1 MCGATLIPAPAQ
13 PEKKGVRVTN
23 FETGPRRFGR
33 RIRLSAM
40 LLLAANLC
48 ACAAKPPPCVSTQVP
63 QNNVVY
69 LVKHGWHTDIAIP
82 ADELRGNM
90 TVFQRIFPGVKILV
104 IGFGKRTFMTAPVH
118 NAGDLVIGPFPG
130 DGVMLVTGL
139 SAAPDLAY
147 KDGVTATLNLPPGGA
162 ERLSDF
168 IWKSLKTDAG
178 APVELR
184 PGFYLGSIFY
194 VTNTRYAG
202 TRTCNTW
209 TADALQ
215 AAGLNIDPAGDI
227 FSWQT
232 LSRAEPLASSV
243 CSIKANP

>member
-1 MCGATLIPAPAQ
+1 M
-13 PEKKGVRVTN
+13 
-23 FETGPRRFGR
+23 PR
-33 RIRLSAM
+33 
-40 LLLAANLC
+40 
-48 ACAAKPPPCVSTQVP
+48 KD
-63 QNNVVY
+63 VVY

-82 ADELRGNM
+82 SPELRGNM

-130 DGVMLVTGL
+130 DGVMLVSGL
-139 SAAPDLAY
+139 SAAPDMAY
-147 KDGVTATLNLPPGGA
+147 KDGIIATLNLPPGGA

-168 IWKSLKTDAG
+168 IWKSLKTDDG
-178 APVELR
+178 APIELR

-194 VTNTRYAG
+194 VTTTRYAG
-202 TRTCNTW
+202 TNTCNTW

-215 AAGLNIDPAGDI
+215 AAGLNINPAGDI

-232 LSRAEPLASSV
+232 LSGAEPLAASV
-243 CSIKANP
+243 CAIKGDP

>member
-1 MCGATLIPAPAQ
+1 MKTKNKTFRSCPS
-13 PEKKGVRVTN
+13 
-23 FETGPRRFGR
+23 RFAKR
-33 RIRLSAM
+33 FAVF
-40 LLLAANLC
+40 LLLAADLC
-48 ACAAKPPPCVSTQVP
+48 GCAANPPPCLAGSVP
-63 QNNVVY
+63 QNGVVY

-139 SAAPDLAY
+139 SAAPEMAY
-147 KDGVTATLNLPPGGA
+147 KDGVIATLNLPPGGA

-168 IWKSLKTDAG
+168 IWRSLKTDAG

-194 VTNTRYAG
+194 VTTTRYAG
-202 TRTCNTW
+202 TNTCNTW
-209 TADALQ
+209 TADALR
-215 AAGLNIDPAGDI
+215 AAGLNINPAGDI

-232 LSRAEPLASSV
+232 LSQAESLASSV

>member
-1 MCGATLIPAPAQ
+1 MI
-13 PEKKGVRVTN
+13 
-23 FETGPRRFGR
+23 RF
-33 RIRLSAM
+33 IIWLF
-40 LLLAANLC
+40 LTANLC
-48 ACAAKPPPCVSTQVP
+48 ACATNLPPCVSAP
-63 QNNVVY
+63 APPSNAVY

-139 SAAPDLAY
+139 SAPPDMAY
-147 KDGVTATLNLPPGGA
+147 KDGVIATLNLPPGGA

-168 IWKSLKTDAG
+168 IWKSLKTDDG

-194 VTNTRYAG
+194 VTTTRYAG
-202 TRTCNTW
+202 TNTCNTW

-215 AAGLNIDPAGDI
+215 AAGLNINPAGDI

-232 LSRAEPLASSV
+232 LSGAEPLASSV
-243 CSIKANP
+243 CAIKGNP